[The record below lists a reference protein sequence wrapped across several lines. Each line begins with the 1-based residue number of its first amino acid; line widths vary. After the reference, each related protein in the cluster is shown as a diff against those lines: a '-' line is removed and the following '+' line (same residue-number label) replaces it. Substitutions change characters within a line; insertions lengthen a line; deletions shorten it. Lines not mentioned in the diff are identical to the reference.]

1 MSVAG
6 RNNLINHDILELFK
20 KHKKNYEENN
30 AISVKESLCEFM
42 ETKKIPRN
50 TRMKDRLSMV
60 HGKELRMP
68 FLDWRLAKLGMSLR
82 TEAMFEGGYTKSL
95 VREVLKGTLGDGVR
109 LSQKRS
115 I

>member
-1 MSVAG
+1 
-6 RNNLINHDILELFK
+6 
-20 KHKKNYEENN
+20 
-30 AISVKESLCEFM
+30 
-42 ETKKIPRN
+42 
-50 TRMKDRLSMV
+50 MKDRLSMA

-68 FLDWRLAKLGMSLR
+68 FLDWRLAKLGMSLP
-82 TEAMFEGGYTKSL
+82 TEAMFEGGYTKSI